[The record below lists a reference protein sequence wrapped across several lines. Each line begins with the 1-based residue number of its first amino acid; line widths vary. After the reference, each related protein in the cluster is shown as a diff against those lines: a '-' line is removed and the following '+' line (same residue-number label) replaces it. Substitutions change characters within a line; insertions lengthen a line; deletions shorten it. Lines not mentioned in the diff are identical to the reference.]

1 MLNENKDNWLFEIS
15 PRKGLFDLNLKEIW
29 RYRDLL
35 WLFVKRDIVT
45 VYKQTVLGPLWF
57 FIQPVMTTI
66 VFLVVFGKIANIPT
80 DGIPQILFYLS
91 GIVAWNYFAECFNL
105 TADTFKKNEAIF
117 SKVYFP
123 RIVMPLSVVVSNLGK
138 FFIQLGLFILVLIY
152 FLFFTGSDVQPNG
165 YLFLFPVLVI
175 LMGGMG
181 LSAGLII
188 SSMTTKYRDLT
199 FLVKFGVSLLM
210 YATPVVYPLSQIG
223 PKYRWIA
230 ELNPLTP
237 VFEAFKYGFLGAGT
251 FSWGS
256 LAYSFLVTLTLL
268 ILGILIFNRTEKTFI
283 DTV

>member
-1 MLNENKDNWLFEIS
+1 MADETKETWLFEIS
-15 PRKGLFDLNLKEIW
+15 PRKNLFDLNIKEIW

-57 FIQPVMTTI
+57 FIQPIMTTV

-138 FFIQLGLFILVLIY
+138 FFIQLGLFLATFFY
-152 FLFFTGSDVQPNG
+152 FLFFTESEIQPNT
-165 YLFLFPVLVI
+165 YLLLFPVLVLI
-175 LMGGMG
+175 MGGLG

-210 YATPVVYPLSQIG
+210 YATPVVYPLSEID

-230 ELNPLTP
+230 ELNPLTA

-251 FSWGS
+251 FTWGS
-256 LAYSFLVTLTLL
+256 LSYSIVVTFVLL
-268 ILGILIFNRTEKTFI
+268 IIGTLVFNRTEKTFI

>member
-1 MLNENKDNWLFEIS
+1 MPNENKDSWLFEIS
-15 PRKGLFDLNLKEIW
+15 PRKNLFDLNLKEIW

-57 FIQPVMTTI
+57 FIQPIMTTV
-66 VFLVVFGKIANIPT
+66 VFMVVFGKIANIPT
-80 DGIPQILFYLS
+80 DGIPQVLFYLS

-138 FFIQLGLFILVLIY
+138 FFIQLGLFLAVYFY
-152 FLFFTGSDVQPNG
+152 FLFFADSSVQPNTFI
-165 YLFLFPVLVI
+165 LLFPVLVLI
-175 LMGGMG
+175 MGALG

-210 YATPVVYPLSQIG
+210 YATPVVYPLSEIS

-251 FSWGS
+251 FSWSS
-256 LAYSFLVTLTLL
+256 LAYSMTLTTALL
-268 ILGILIFNRTEKTFI
+268 LLGILIFNRTEKTFI

>member
-1 MLNENKDNWLFEIS
+1 MMKEEKDTWLFEIT
-15 PRKGLFDLNLKEIW
+15 PRKNLFDLNVKEIW

-57 FIQPVMTTI
+57 FIQPIMTTI

-138 FFIQLGLFILVLIY
+138 FFIQLGLFLLAFFYFLLFTESQISPNAYLLLFPLLVLI
-152 FLFFTGSDVQPNG
+152 
-165 YLFLFPVLVI
+165 
-175 LMGGMG
+175 MGGLG

-210 YATPVVYPLSQIG
+210 YATPVVYPLSEIS

-230 ELNPLTP
+230 ELNPLTS

-251 FSWGS
+251 FSWGT
-256 LAYSFLVTLTLL
+256 LAYSMGVTVVLL
-268 ILGILIFNRTEKTFI
+268 IFGALIFNRTEKTFI

>member
-1 MLNENKDNWLFEIS
+1 MLNENTNNWLFEIS
-15 PRKGLFDLNLKEIW
+15 PRKNLFDLNLKEIW

-57 FIQPVMTTI
+57 FIQPIMTTV

-138 FFIQLGLFILVLIY
+138 FFIQLCLFLAAFCY
-152 FLFFTGSDVQPNG
+152 FLFFTESTVQPNM
-165 YLFLFPVLVI
+165 YMALFPILVLI
-175 LMGGMG
+175 MGALG

-210 YATPVVYPLSQIG
+210 YATPVVYPLSEIG

-230 ELNPLTP
+230 QLNPLTP

-251 FSWGS
+251 FTWGS
-256 LAYSFLVTLTLL
+256 LAYSALVTTALL
-268 ILGILIFNRTEKTFI
+268 LLGILIFNRTEKSFI

>member
-1 MLNENKDNWLFEIS
+1 MPNKNTENWLFEIS
-15 PRKGLFDLNLKEIW
+15 PRKNLFDLNLKEIW

-57 FIQPVMTTI
+57 FIQPIMTTV

-138 FFIQLGLFILVLIY
+138 FFIQLCLFLAAFSY
-152 FLFFTGSDVQPNG
+152 FLFFTESTVQPNI
-165 YLFLFPVLVI
+165 YIALFPVLVLI
-175 LMGGMG
+175 MGALG

-210 YATPVVYPLSQIG
+210 YATPVVYPLSEIG

-230 ELNPLTP
+230 QLNPLTP

-251 FSWGS
+251 FTWGS
-256 LAYSFLVTLTLL
+256 LAYSVLVTTTLL
-268 ILGILIFNRTEKTFI
+268 LLGILIFNRTEKSFI